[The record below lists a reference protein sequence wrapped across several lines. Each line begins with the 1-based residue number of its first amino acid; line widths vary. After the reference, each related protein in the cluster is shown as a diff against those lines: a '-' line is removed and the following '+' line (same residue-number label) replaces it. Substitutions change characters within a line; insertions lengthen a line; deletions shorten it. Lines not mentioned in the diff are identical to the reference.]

1 MDYKDS
7 LYYNHPQSPGF
18 TGEEYYEAK
27 PEASEDLLEWLDEF
41 DSIKFIYGVQFDYT
55 IKDEYTAVLNGITPF
70 VYEIFD
76 QYLKDNWNADSESCL
91 VKTNVK
97 YRYEFTV

>member
-70 VYEIFD
+70 VYEKLDEYFIEEW
-76 QYLKDNWNADSESCL
+76 QSESDTNL
-91 VKTNVK
+91 KKTNVK
-97 YRYEFTV
+97 YRYEFEV